1 MSDTKNLD
9 SESDKKN
16 ILIVDD
22 DRNTSL
28 LIKRIL
34 DVNNFDSTNV
44 NDGKNAIDFLKN
56 NTPDLILMDVM
67 MPIVDGIE
75 ATRIIK
81 KDDRLK
87 NIPII
92 FLTAQDDE
100 KLIKDFFNLGIVDY
114 ISKPFRNLELVARI
128 KSAIKSKDERQDL
141 LKDKNVLIDL
151 NKLII
156 KKSDDLEKQ
165 NRRLQD
171 LDAIKDTFI
180 ACITHDFKTPITS
193 IRALSEL
200 MYEDK
205 NIPVIKKR
213 EFLKTIINQ
222 SDVLNEMVLNL
233 LDSFKRVSQSFELQL
248 FKTNLPTLIG
258 DINYLIQPM
267 AVTKG
272 LEFNCKIDLN
282 TNDIVC
288 DTNKIKELL
297 TNLLTN
303 AIKFTESGGINFF
316 IYEDDIYIF
325 FDVIDTGI
333 GISEDNQLK
342 IFDKFYRVKKASK
355 LKEGSG
361 LGLYIAKK
369 VAEAHRGDIVVKSE
383 PEKGS
388 KFSFYIP
395 KKR

>member
-316 IYEDDIYIF
+316 IYEDDI
-325 FDVIDTGI
+325 
-333 GISEDNQLK
+333 
-342 IFDKFYRVKKASK
+342 
-355 LKEGSG
+355 
-361 LGLYIAKK
+361 
-369 VAEAHRGDIVVKSE
+369 
-383 PEKGS
+383 
-388 KFSFYIP
+388 
-395 KKR
+395 